1 MINGIKQHG
10 VVGKNG
16 RIEIESELPEG
27 TAVEIIVLVESA
39 ASAVPDMSDETH
51 YLLSTEANRQ
61 QLLEAIESANAPENL
76 VVILPEEWNEKYRVF

>member
-39 ASAVPDMSDETH
+39 TASSASNETD
-51 YLLSTEANRQ
+51 YLLSTAANRQ
-61 QLLEAIESANAPENL
+61 QLLEAIESANASENL
-76 VVILPEEWNEKYRVF
+76 VVISPEEWNEKYRV

>member
-16 RIEIESELPEG
+16 KIEIESELPEG

-39 ASAVPDMSDETH
+39 ASAMSDETD

-76 VVILPEEWNEKYRVF
+76 VVITPEEL